1 VHRIFHD
8 IIKVLRVTAI
18 LGLLGTA
25 AASVSQSQAQSTPT
39 PSRGAA
45 VRIGM
50 LLPLSGSYAS
60 GGTDNRYGIEAA
72 RSLAA
77 TPEQLEIIFADSK
90 ADPVTGVNEFRTLTS
105 ARNVMGVYVMRGSV
119 GMPINPISRALGIS
133 LLGGAGNK
141 DFTAV
146 NPFAFQVWSKS
157 DNEGGFLAQILKQR
171 GYDSAALITV
181 QDDWQGAVSEGF
193 RAASTSMGVAIS
205 TDQEVLPVEVDFRS
219 LLLRLARGSRPKA
232 IIANIG
238 ANQMGPFLRQAK
250 ELKVAAPIYC
260 NFWVAKK
267 DVMEAAG
274 SDTLE
279 GVRFIEMDTDLPYLK
294 RFVAE
299 RYSAVPSG
307 ATLSAY
313 AATLLFQQTVASN
326 PRIATREDLFARL
339 LEQREITTPDGP
351 IRIIDR
357 RVQFVIKEKII
368 RDGKV
373 AVM

>member
-1 VHRIFHD
+1 
-8 IIKVLRVTAI
+8 
-18 LGLLGTA
+18 
-25 AASVSQSQAQSTPT
+25 
-39 PSRGAA
+39 
-45 VRIGM
+45 
-50 LLPLSGSYAS
+50 
-60 GGTDNRYGIEAA
+60 
-72 RSLAA
+72 
-77 TPEQLEIIFADSK
+77 
-90 ADPVTGVNEFRTLTS
+90 
-105 ARNVMGVYVMRGSV
+105 
-119 GMPINPISRALGIS
+119 
-133 LLGGAGNK
+133 
-141 DFTAV
+141 
-146 NPFAFQVWSKS
+146 
-157 DNEGGFLAQILKQR
+157 
-171 GYDSAALITV
+171 
-181 QDDWQGAVSEGF
+181 
-193 RAASTSMGVAIS
+193 MGVAIS
-205 TDQEVLPVEVDFRS
+205 TDEEVLPVEVDFRS
-219 LLLRLARGSRPKA
+219 LLLRLAKGSRPKA

-238 ANQMGPFLRQAK
+238 ANQMAPFLRQAK

-357 RVQFVIKEKII
+357 RVQFVIQEKII